1 MGVGRDMELTLF
13 GLLLL
18 KTADSDHLKG
28 ILRAFFNK
36 MELKPQTVVTQ
47 NSYFYEQAMTELK
60 S

>member
-47 NSYFYEQAMTELK
+47 SSYFY
-60 S
+60 